1 MDDLICRGLI
11 KCPSA
16 VSKESY
22 RLLSF
27 RRLTQQRKHAP
38 GIVEIGAGVVADLV
52 PPRQMSGG
60 PNLLADLDRRTFD
73 ASGFGPTR
81 TTHASRL

>member
-1 MDDLICRGLI
+1 MSKDDCDQCVIMRGYCVHGSCTASI
-11 KCPSA
+11 
-16 VSKESY
+16 
-22 RLLSF
+22 
-27 RRLTQQRKHAP
+27 P
-38 GIVEIGAGVVADLV
+38 GVLADLV
-52 PPRQMSGG
+52 PPRQMSGE